1 MTGIQVGYTLYDDE
15 VVSSSRWTLEDLARW
30 PHIEGLLANP
40 DIKDVWLR
48 FPGEW
53 EDPIYVKGAPRKPR
67 VCPTRTPEVHNA
79 GEFPMTCY
87 QCHLV
92 ADS

>member
-1 MTGIQVGYTLYDDE
+1 MDE
-15 VVSSSRWTLEDLARW
+15 NEEAVDVESGSRRVVR
-30 PHIEGLLANP
+30 I
-40 DIKDVWLR
+40 
-48 FPGEW
+48 
-53 EDPIYVKGAPRKPR
+53 
-67 VCPTRTPEVHNA
+67 CPTRTPEVHEA